1 MAIFAG
7 VRRHHILT
15 GAALG
20 VLMSNSLISQTSDIP
35 LDPQA
40 IVTNAPGERK
50 PDAGRKQ
57 AKQPALITLAV
68 KDSTISYVI
77 DEIIRQS
84 GAKVIFDRSHKDLK
98 QKVVTNISEQSAID
112 AINSSLVRTALIA
125 RHAPDG
131 KAIIIGARKRGALKD
146 TQSVSSNASQQGKG
160 TVSGVVVDSASG
172 KPVQGVAVHLIG
184 GDTRAITDE
193 KGAFTLQDVSFG
205 EAAISFRLLGYASAQ
220 KSVKVASGSAAVLKV
235 MLQPTATTLGEIVT
249 TATGQQRRV
258 EVGNDIVKIN
268 AAEILERSPA
278 RSVSDM
284 LRYSQ
289 VPGVQVLTAS
299 GDPGAPTRI
308 RMRGIGSI
316 TQNTDPVIIVDGMW
330 VNSNMSDS
338 SIINRVAGGGYSQS
352 GTRYSSS
359 PLDEIDPS
367 IIETI
372 EIVRGPSAASLYG
385 QEAANG
391 VIVITTK
398 RGRSGTTSW
407 SSSFSRDWDRQVR
420 AKYGEWVPYGTSL
433 TGAVINNCNIARHYS
448 LSCSQDSVID
458 LHRFGSLLDET
469 GPASS
474 YRYNI
479 AVRGGMSNLTYSF
492 SASYHDHVGTR
503 RTVPADLIRL
513 RLLNIPVSGDLV
525 MPSGNRKLY
534 LSSSVAFTPNRSLS
548 FDVSVNASSSNLKD
562 NGVATSG
569 NTNGIRYGTD
579 TLGILDHASASVNV
593 FRGGS
598 NNFSIQS
605 GLAVRYSPGTWWN
618 ANAQIGID
626 RGEREDFNKIEFR
639 ECNLGTCAPMPTDGL
654 RQARLKTNVLTGRMS
669 ATGVVSTRFDRLL
682 SLRPSIGLD
691 VRRNVGSGLTLN
703 LRDVPFGAD
712 QFSGSGSGSVT
723 ANDVVTAGYYV
734 SAALKFLDRMHFD
747 VGFRQDAGSVIKMNS
762 ASRYPKLATSW
773 LVSDEGFFPIN
784 SLLSL
789 FRLRGAV
796 GYAAV
801 HPEAADLSG
810 GYQYSNAFIN
820 GRQVVIGE
828 LSTIG
833 NNRLVPE
840 RSLEME
846 GGFDADLLDDRVQL
860 VFTIAN
866 KTLRNAI
873 VVRDLPVSSGLVAG
887 GRKENVARVDNRSVE
902 LSINGRLIDNDAMLL
917 QVQSGI
923 TNVNN
928 IIRKLGDRVLPMS
941 NTATDRLVEGYQ
953 VGAVWE
959 RPVLSYGDVDKNGYI
974 DRTEVVLGDTTVY
987 KGWSS
992 PKLSASYGASLS
1004 VLDRSLTF
1012 SFGLSHIG
1020 SRVQRVTYQDNY
1032 GSTVVGA
1039 PIEYQAFAVASSVNR
1054 GATMSVSEVRLMN
1067 MTVNYNLPM
1076 SVAYRLNA
1084 KLISVSLQGGNL
1096 GLWTNY
1102 SGRDPMIN
1110 SSPVGNAISD
1120 NGFTLPI
1127 PRRYAFNVRLEL

>member
-1 MAIFAG
+1 MYCVTYCFLLLLFLVLPSSRVHAQMLAQAMQETSTQSLEQQLEQKISVNLNKVSLSSAIETIAG
-7 VRRHHILT
+7 VAKVRVIFRE
-15 GAALG
+15 
-20 VLMSNSLISQTSDIP
+20 DI
-35 LDPQA
+35 A
-40 IVTNAPGERK
+40 ENRKKIVTESLSKVSVREAFKQVLKGTGLEIVPGSATTFVIREISNTNPQVQK
-50 PDAGRKQ
+50 DTSTPDQSIRGAIMGK
-57 AKQPALITLAV
+57 V
-68 KDSTISYVI
+68 VDST
-77 DEIIRQS
+77 
-84 GAKVIFDRSHKDLK
+84 
-98 QKVVTNISEQSAID
+98 T
-112 AINSSLVRTALIA
+112 
-125 RHAPDG
+125 G
-131 KAIIIGARKRGALKD
+131 KAINGALVSITPGD
-146 TQSVSSNASQQGKG
+146 LTTTTDDQGNFIFNNIPPGAHSVSVRVFGFRQAAQIVDVSANRR
-160 TVSGVVVDSASG
+160 SGVSFMLR
-172 KPVQGVAVHLIG
+172 PV
-184 GDTRAITDE
+184 
-193 KGAFTLQDVSFG
+193 
-205 EAAISFRLLGYASAQ
+205 ASALTE
-220 KSVKVASGSAAVLKV
+220 V
-235 MLQPTATTLGEIVT
+235 VT
-249 TATGQQRRV
+249 TAIGSQRRV
-258 EVGNDIVKIN
+258 EVGNDIVKLN
-268 AAEILERSPA
+268 ATEVLERAPA
-278 RSVSDM
+278 RSVAEM
-284 LRYSQ
+284 LRHAQ
-289 VPGVQVLTAS
+289 VPGVQVMTAS

-316 TQNTDPVIIVDGMW
+316 TQNTDPAIIVDGMW
-330 VNSNMSDS
+330 VNSSMSDS
-338 SIINRVAGGGYSQS
+338 SIINRVAGGGYNQS
-352 GTRYSSS
+352 GARYASS
-359 PLDEIDPS
+359 PLDDIDPS

-398 RGRSGTTSW
+398 RGRPGTTSW
-407 SSSFSRDWDRQVR
+407 SYSFSRDWDSQVR
-420 AKYGEWVPYGTSL
+420 AKYGDWVPYGT
-433 TGAVINNCNIARHYS
+433 NNAGTVVDNCDIARHYS
-448 LSCSQDSVID
+448 LSCSQDSVVD

-469 GPASS
+469 GPAAN
-474 YRYNI
+474 YRHNI

-492 SASYHDHVGTR
+492 SASYQDQLGTR

-513 RLLNIPVSGDLV
+513 RLLDIPVSGDLLK
-525 MPSGNRKLY
+525 PSGNKKLY

-548 FDVSVNASSSNLKD
+548 FDVSVNATSSDLKD
-562 NGVATSG
+562 NGVVTSG

-579 TLGILDHASASVNV
+579 TLGILDHAKASVNV

-598 NNFSIQS
+598 SNFSIQS
-605 GLAVRYSPGTWWN
+605 ALAARYSPGTWWN

-626 RGEREDFNKIEFR
+626 RGEREDFNKKEFR
-639 ECNLGTCAPMPTDGL
+639 ECNLGVCVPRPTDGL
-654 RQARLKTNVLTGRMS
+654 RQARIKTNVLTGRMS
-669 ATGVVSTRFDRLL
+669 ATGVVSTRFDRVL

-691 VRRNVGSGLTLN
+691 VRRNVRSGLTFN

-712 QFSGSGSGSVT
+712 QFSGLGSGSVT
-723 ANDVVTAGYYV
+723 GNDVVTAGYYV
-734 SAALKFLDRMHFD
+734 NASLKLLDRMHFD

-773 LVSDEGFFPIN
+773 LVSDEDFFPMS

-789 FRLRGAV
+789 FRLRGAI

-801 HPEAADLSG
+801 HPEAADLYG
-810 GYQYSNAFIN
+810 GYRYSTAFIN

-828 LSTIG
+828 LSTVG

-873 VVRDLPVSSGLVAG
+873 VVRDLPVSSGLAAG
-887 GRKENVARVDNRSVE
+887 GRKENIARVDNRSVE

-941 NTATDRLVEGYQ
+941 NTSTDRLVEGYQ

-987 KGWSS
+987 KGWNS

-1012 SFGLSHIG
+1012 SFGLSHVGPRI
-1020 SRVQRVTYQDNY
+1020 QRVTYQDNY

-1039 PIEYQAFAVASSVNR
+1039 PIESQAFAVASSVNK

-1067 MTVNYNLPM
+1067 MAVNYNLPM
-1076 SVAYRLNA
+1076 SVANRFNA
-1084 KLISVSLQGGNL
+1084 KLISVALQGSNL

-1102 SGRDPMIN
+1102 SGRDPMVN

-1127 PRRYAFNVRLEL
+1127 PRRYAFNVRIEL